1 MLRLR
6 PMLPEEFPAYCDY
19 FIADYSEELVENYGH
34 PKALAIELAKSDL
47 QRYFPAGPVSQDH
60 SLLCLDAEIAGQICR
75 VGYLWHTIHGP
86 DHSTF
91 IYDLYVAEAYRS
103 QGFGKQA
110 MVALEQQL
118 QPLGIQQIKL
128 RVAYH
133 NQRACKL
140 YQELGFAITGFNMA
154 KNMTHS
160 VSD

>member
-1 MLRLR
+1 MLVLR
-6 PMLPEEFPAYCDY
+6 PMSEDEFPVYCDY
-19 FIADYSEELVENYGH
+19 FIADYSEELVENYDH
-34 PKALAIELAKSDL
+34 PKALAMELAKSDL
-47 QRYFPAGPVSQDH
+47 QRYFPAGPASQEH

-75 VGYLWHTIHGP
+75 VGYLWHAINAP
-86 DHSTF
+86 AHSTF

-118 QPLGIQQIKL
+118 QPLGIHQIKL

-140 YQELGFAITGFNMA
+140 YQELGFAITGFNMS
-154 KNMTHS
+154 KNIGPS
-160 VSD
+160 

>member
-1 MLRLR
+1 MLMLR
-6 PMLPEEFPAYCDY
+6 PMSEEEFPDYCDY
-19 FIADYSEELVENYGH
+19 FIADYSDELVENYGH
-34 PKALAIELAKSDL
+34 SKALAVELAKSDL
-47 QRYFPAGPVSQDH
+47 QRYFPDGPASQEH

-75 VGYLWHTIHGP
+75 VGYLWHAIHGA

-91 IYDLYVAEAYRS
+91 IYDLYVDAAYRS

-118 QPLGIQQIKL
+118 QPLGIHQIKL

-140 YQELGFAITGFNMA
+140 YQELGFAITGFNMS
-154 KNMTHS
+154 KNIGPS
-160 VSD
+160 

>member
-19 FIADYSEELVENYGH
+19 FFADYSEELVENYGH
-34 PKALAIELAKSDL
+34 AKALAIELAKRDL
-47 QRYFPAGPVSQDH
+47 LRYFPAGPTSQDH

-75 VGYLWHTIHGP
+75 VGYLWHAINSS

-91 IYDLYVAEAYRS
+91 IYDLYVEAPYRS

-118 QPLGIQQIKL
+118 QPLGIQQLKL

-133 NQRACKL
+133 NQRACRL

-154 KNMTHS
+154 KNIAHS

>member
-1 MLRLR
+1 MLKLR
-6 PMLPEEFPAYCDY
+6 PMLPEEFLAYCDY

-34 PKALAIELAKSDL
+34 SKALAIELAKRDL
-47 QRYFPAGPVSQDH
+47 LRYFPAGPTSQDH

-75 VGYLWHTIHGP
+75 VGYLWHAINSS

-91 IYDLYVAEAYRS
+91 IYDLYVEAPYRS

-118 QPLGIQQIKL
+118 QPLGIQQLKL

-133 NQRACKL
+133 NQRACRL

-154 KNMTHS
+154 KNIAHS